1 MSVNKDLPEIEI
13 VESDPVVEGE
23 IVPGEEAVT
32 AESLGIDLP
41 EDPRAAIQTL
51 LDLLAESRAEADRYI
66 DDLRRVAADF
76 DNYRKRTHREQAA
89 MIERG
94 SERTVTALLPVLD
107 SLDAAASIEATTAT
121 EEKLLA
127 GIRGTLNQ
135 LLDTLGKEGLEV
147 VPTWDEE
154 FDPRIHEAVIR
165 SGEGHGPLVVSKEL
179 RRGYRLSGKTLR
191 AALVEVTPRAATED
205 QEVE

>member
-1 MSVNKDLPEIEI
+1 MPANEGLPEIEI
-13 VESDPVVEGE
+13 VEGEVVEGE
-23 IVPGEEAVT
+23 IVPAEEVT
-32 AESLGIDLP
+32 AESLGLTLP
-41 EDPRAAIQTL
+41 DDAKEATEL
-51 LDLLAESRAEADRYI
+51 LLGELAQSRAEADRYI

-89 MIERG
+89 MIERA

-135 LLDTLGKEGLEV
+135 LLDILGKEGLEV

-154 FDPRIHEAVIR
+154 FDPRIHEAVTR
-165 SGEGHGPLVVSKEL
+165 TGEGNGPLVVTKEL

-191 AALVEVTPRAATED
+191 AALVEVAPRAVLED
-205 QEVE
+205 QDEE

>member
-1 MSVNKDLPEIEI
+1 MAANEGLPEIEI
-13 VESDPVVEGE
+13 VEGEVVEGE
-23 IVPGEEAVT
+23 IVPVEEVT
-32 AESLGIDLP
+32 AESLGLSLP
-41 EDPRAAIQTL
+41 DEAQEAVEL
-51 LDLLAESRAEADRYI
+51 LLGELAQSRAEADRYI

-89 MIERG
+89 MIERA

-135 LLDTLGKEGLEV
+135 LLDILGKEGLEV
-147 VPTWDEE
+147 VPTWDED
-154 FDPRIHEAVIR
+154 FDPRIHEAVTR
-165 SGEGHGPLVVSKEL
+165 TGEGNGPLVVTKEL

-191 AALVEVTPRAATED
+191 AALVEVAPREVLED
-205 QEVE
+205 LEEE